1 MGVDQPSAK
10 ERGVVDVP
18 ILDIASFELV
28 QTNGPVKIDI
38 ST

>member
-10 ERGVVDVP
+10 ERGTVDLP
-18 ILDIASFELV
+18 ILEIASFELL

-38 ST
+38 AT